1 VCAPGHE
8 QKAEQRSGGLR
19 QRLLEQARDEQPAR
33 QHRERGLA
41 LLRPRHLFFFPI
53 FWQSQLTLK
62 KTFQKCFVNRNLFRN
77 KSEIFVISETANG
90 HKQEQHKSKTR
101 EGEEMDQ
108 KSEKPAPRT
117 VQLNLHQAILAQ
129 ARQKAEQQQT
139 KANNQHNNRK
149 QRGNNNKNN
158 QKNQNANVV
167 NVGQLV
173 SSISVLPIPQ
183 IKSPKI

>member
-1 VCAPGHE
+1 
-8 QKAEQRSGGLR
+8 
-19 QRLLEQARDEQPAR
+19 
-33 QHRERGLA
+33 
-41 LLRPRHLFFFPI
+41 
-53 FWQSQLTLK
+53 
-62 KTFQKCFVNRNLFRN
+62 
-77 KSEIFVISETANG
+77 
-90 HKQEQHKSKTR
+90 
-101 EGEEMDQ
+101 MDQ

-173 SSISVLPIPQ
+173 SSISVPAPSPSQ
-183 IKSPKI
+183 IIISNDLIKQI